1 MTAVHIQE
9 NEAYEAPTLRIVG
22 SLHELTLT
30 GGHDIPCLWNKT
42 LGPPDYWTFIPIANC
57 SP

>member
-1 MTAVHIQE
+1 MTAMYIEEKQ
-9 NEAYEAPTLRIVG
+9 AYEAPTLRIVG
-22 SLHELTLT
+22 SLHELTLS
-30 GGHDIPCLWNKT
+30 GHDIPCLWNKT

>member
-1 MTAVHIQE
+1 VTAPVRIATAP
-9 NEAYEAPTLRIVG
+9 EAYEAPSLRVVG
-22 SLHELTLT
+22 SLHELTL
-30 GGHDIPCLWNKT
+30 HEIPCLWNKT